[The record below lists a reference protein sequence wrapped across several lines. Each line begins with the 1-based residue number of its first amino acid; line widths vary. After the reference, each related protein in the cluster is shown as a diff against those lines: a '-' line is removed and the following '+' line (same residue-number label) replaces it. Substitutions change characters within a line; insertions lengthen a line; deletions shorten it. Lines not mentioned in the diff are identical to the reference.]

1 MMDIEIIKLKIKCY
15 EKFENIINDH
25 NNKLHLY
32 QQFFQ
37 LYEKKLSN
45 LSNMNIFNII
55 RCFLHK
61 YANNLTVIIDNI
73 NLENK
78 EMFED
83 FISF

>member
-1 MMDIEIIKLKIKCY
+1 MIKLKIKCFN
-15 EKFENIINDH
+15 KFEKIIGDH
-25 NNKLHLY
+25 YDKIQLY

-45 LSNMNIFNII
+45 LTNKNIFNII
-55 RCFLHK
+55 RCFLQK

-73 NLENK
+73 NFENK